1 MKNLFKKKNELSQK
15 TETVSLQIEGMT
27 CSGCSLHIEKDIN
40 KKDGILISS
49 VNHETG
55 KGEFTFDTAK
65 LNL

>member
-40 KKDGILISS
+40 KKDGILIRIQVEYLAIVFSKS
-49 VNHETG
+49 RTLKV
-55 KGEFTFDTAK
+55 
-65 LNL
+65 